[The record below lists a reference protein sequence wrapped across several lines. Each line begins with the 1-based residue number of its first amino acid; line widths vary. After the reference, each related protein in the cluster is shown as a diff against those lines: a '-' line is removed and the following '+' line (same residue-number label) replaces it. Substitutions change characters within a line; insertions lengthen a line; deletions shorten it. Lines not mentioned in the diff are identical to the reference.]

1 MIKNHKVANILFSS
15 ALILLTLLASV
26 SSTLAWFATRRNV
39 SVQADGFQVTL
50 PESQKAT
57 LYYHSKNYSE
67 SLKAYSGF
75 EVAQLEEDEISSFVE
90 YDETVSKEASPTST
104 QYLWPNHQL
113 TYALVFTPIRT
124 GTFTF
129 DLSAWESVGS
139 KYKLINQTTPIRLSY
154 AIDIYAQAYAKANE
168 DATFSKAMNFFQ
180 NKDDKFKDSPVSR
193 ASEKVNILTFDVTD
207 TTKEVTLYFSILFS
221 NDPSTYYAKPKDETY
236 YTNDRNSP
244 EQSDCYE
251 GLQFNAKSFS
261 LHAPEEV

>member
-57 LYYHSKNYSE
+57 LYYHAKNYSE
-67 SLKAYSGF
+67 SLNAYSGF
-75 EVAQLEEDEISSFVE
+75 EVAQFQEIEMSSFKE
-90 YDETVSKEASPTST
+90 YDENKSKNPSPTST
-104 QYLWPNHQL
+104 QFLWPNHQL

-129 DLSAWESVGS
+129 DLSSWESDGS
-139 KYKLINQTTPIRLSY
+139 EDKLIDPITPIRLSY
-154 AIDIYAQAYAKANE
+154 AIDIYAMAYE
-168 DATFSKAMNFFQ
+168 DTGFSKAKDFFQ
-180 NKDDKFKDSPVSR
+180 NKDDKFKDSPNNP
-193 ASEKVNILTFDVTD
+193 ALNTINIFTYNVTN

-221 NDPSTYYAKPKDETY
+221 NNPSTYYAKPKDGTY
-236 YTNDRNSP
+236 YKNDPNSP

>member
-26 SSTLAWFATRRNV
+26 CSSLAWFATRRNV
-39 SVQADGFQVTL
+39 SAQADGFQVTL

-67 SLKAYSGF
+67 SLEAYSGF
-75 EVAQLEEDEISSFVE
+75 EVAQLQETEMSSFKE
-90 YDETVSKEASPTST
+90 YDENKSKNPSPTST
-104 QYLWPNHQL
+104 KFLWPNHQL

-129 DLSAWESVGS
+129 DLSSWESEGS
-139 KYKLINQTTPIRLSY
+139 KDKLINQTTPIRLSY
-154 AIDIYAQAYAKANE
+154 AIDIYAKAYKDTDFSEAK
-168 DATFSKAMNFFQ
+168 DFFQ
-180 NKDDKFKDSPVSR
+180 DKEDWFNDSPDSP
-193 ASEKVNILTFDVTD
+193 ASKNVNILKYVVTD

-236 YTNDRNSP
+236 YKNDKNSP

>member
-57 LYYHSKNYSE
+57 LYYHSKNYSK
-67 SLKAYSGF
+67 SLNAYSGF
-75 EVAQLEEDEISSFVE
+75 EVAQLQENEMSSFKE
-90 YDETVSKEASPTST
+90 YDENKSKNPSPTST
-104 QYLWPNHQL
+104 KFLWPNHQL

-129 DLSAWESVGS
+129 DLSSWESVGNND
-139 KYKLINQTTPIRLSY
+139 KLIDEATPIRLSY
-154 AIDIYAQAYAKANE
+154 AIDIYAMAYE
-168 DATFSKAMNFFQ
+168 DATFSKAKDFFQ

-193 ASEKVNILTFDVTD
+193 ASEKVNILTYDVTD
-207 TTKEVTLYFSILFS
+207 TTKKVTLYFSILFS
-221 NDPSTYYAKPKDETY
+221 NHPSTYYAKPKDETY
-236 YTNDRNSP
+236 YQNDPNSP

-261 LHAPEEV
+261 LHAPELV

>member
-57 LYYHSKNYSE
+57 LYYHAKNYSK
-67 SLKAYSGF
+67 SLNAYSGF
-75 EVAQLEEDEISSFVE
+75 EVAQLNENEISSFE
-90 YDETVSKEASPTST
+90 KYDETVSKEVSPTST
-104 QYLWPNHQL
+104 KFLWPNHQL

-124 GTFTF
+124 GRFTF
-129 DLSAWESVGS
+129 DLSSWESVGS
-139 KYKLINQTTPIRLSY
+139 EYKLINPITPIRLSY
-154 AIDIYAQAYAKANE
+154 AIDIYAMAYA
-168 DATFSKAMNFFQ
+168 DTGFSKAKDFFQ
-180 NKDDKFKDSPVSR
+180 NKDDKFKDSPNSP
-193 ASEKVNILTFDVTD
+193 APEKVNNLTTYDVTD
-207 TTKEVTLYFSILFS
+207 TTKKVTLYFSILFS
-221 NDPSTYYAKPKDETY
+221 NNPSTYYAKPKDEPY
-236 YTNDRNSP
+236 YKNDPNSP